1 MPPMRQHAETVLQ
14 EALKLPEQE
23 RTEIVSA
30 LLESLEPEPEANV
43 EAAWRQEVAARVEA
57 LNAGE
62 VEMTPWEEIR
72 NGFLARLSE
81 RRPG

>member
-1 MPPMRQHAETVLQ
+1 MTQHAETVLR

-30 LLESLEPEPEANV
+30 LLESLGPAPDADV
-43 EAAWRQEVAARVEA
+43 EAAWRQEVAARVA
-57 LNAGE
+57 AAGD
-62 VEMTPWEEIR
+62 VETTSWEEIR